1 MNIKKLKTNN
11 HHSPQS
17 IMLQLGSRRCY
28 LLKEDGELMT
38 FDSCVCLNSSGKK
51 TIYCISNRGFC
62 ENAPKVIWP
71 IREDGLTDLDGVK
84 ALIQGMISKSLSKV
98 NLNVYAVIQPQLT
111 NIEIKAIKDSIDSID
126 YVKSSSIIFKPIA
139 AAVGIGLDIIN
150 RILPPIYIVD
160 MHCITRGHYTCSSRF
175 QYGINLTTIIEGRIY
190 ESNWFCAEEDDVIQK
205 VLPRI
210 QFPQPSL
217 YIIGNCDDIYLY
229 CKHFNE
235 TGRCAAIVPDNPDCI
250 ALLGLKKMTDDE
262 QYTRYFAP
270 KDEDL

>member
-1 MNIKKLKTNN
+1 MIFRRLVAYNN
-11 HHSPQS
+11 HSPQS

-28 LLKEDGELMT
+28 LLKENGELMT
-38 FDSCVCLNSSGKK
+38 FDSCVYLNSSGEK

-62 ENAPKVIWP
+62 ENSPKVIWP
-71 IREDGLTDLDGVK
+71 IKEDGLTDLDGVK
-84 ALIQGMISKSLSKV
+84 ALIQGMISKSLNRV

-111 NIEIKAIKDSIDSID
+111 NVEIKAIKDSIDSID
-126 YVKSSSIIFKPIA
+126 NVKSSSIIFKPIA
-139 AAVGIGLDIIN
+139 AAIGIGLDMN

-160 MHCITRGHYTCSSRF
+160 MHCITRGHYTCNSPF

-190 ESNWFCAEEDDVIQK
+190 ESNWFCADEDDVIQK

-210 QFPQPSL
+210 QVPQPSL

-250 ALLGLKKMTDDE
+250 ALLGLKKMADDE
-262 QYTRYFAP
+262 QYKRYFAP
-270 KDEDL
+270 DDENI